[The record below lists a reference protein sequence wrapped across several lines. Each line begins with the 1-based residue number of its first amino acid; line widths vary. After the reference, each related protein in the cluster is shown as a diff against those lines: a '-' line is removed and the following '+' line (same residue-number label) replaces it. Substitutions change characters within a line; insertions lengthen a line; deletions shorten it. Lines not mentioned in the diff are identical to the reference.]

1 MIGRASTSRPSEAGK
16 VKKAT
21 SRTPRD
27 ERAMNDALSLRATKR
42 ARSGTNVVVID
53 TASRPC
59 GSWKNVKAL
68 A

>member
-1 MIGRASTSRPSEAGK
+1 
-16 VKKAT
+16 
-21 SRTPRD
+21 
-27 ERAMNDALSLRATKR
+27 MNDALSLRATKR

-53 TASRPC
+53 TASSPC

>member
-1 MIGRASTSRPSEAGK
+1 MMGRASTSSPSDAGK
-16 VKKAT
+16 VNKAT
-21 SRTPRD
+21 SRTPNE

-53 TASRPC
+53 TASRPW